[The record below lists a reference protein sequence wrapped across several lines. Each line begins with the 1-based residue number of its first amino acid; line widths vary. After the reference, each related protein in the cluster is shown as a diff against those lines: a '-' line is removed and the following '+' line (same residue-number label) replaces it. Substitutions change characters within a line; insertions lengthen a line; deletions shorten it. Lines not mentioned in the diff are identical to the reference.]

1 MTERKPPGV
10 DVESW
15 VDKQITDAMGR
26 GDFDNL
32 PLAGK
37 PLPGAG
43 REDDENW
50 WLTSYLRREA
60 PDVDAMLP
68 PEMLLRKEIERLP
81 ETVRGLGSED
91 EVRAAVAR
99 INDRV
104 RQSWR
109 TTKGPQLPVRLV
121 NADNVVARWHTDRE
135 AAAVGAEPAPAPAP
149 EPVGP
154 WWRRFTRQSDAGWRR
169 LRERRRR
176 GR

>member
-10 DVESW
+10 DVDSW
-15 VDKQITDAMGR
+15 VDRQITDAMRR

-50 WLTSYLRREA
+50 WLSSYLRREA

-91 EVRAAVAR
+91 EVRAAVDA

-104 RQSWR
+104 RESWR
-109 TTKGPQLPVRLV
+109 TSTGPQPPVRLV
-121 NADNVVARWHTDRE
+121 NADTVVARWRTDRE
-135 AAAVGAEPAPAPAP
+135 AILAGGEPAPAPAP
-149 EPVGP
+149 EPDGP
-154 WWRRFTRQSDAGWRR
+154 WWRRFTRRRAGRR
-169 LRERRRR
+169 
-176 GR
+176 